1 MADLEQQEHLER
13 LTRFFPERLPAINE
27 EDCRAAN
34 LEMVLL
40 RQLQS
45 VRHDYGGIQ
54 LDGAETAARCIHRAI
69 CDQHDHSS

>member
-1 MADLEQQEHLER
+1 M
-13 LTRFFPERLPAINE
+13 NE
-27 EDCRAAN
+27 VDCSAAN
-34 LEMVLL
+34 LETVLR

-69 CDQHDHSS
+69 DDQGNLFYNLMQEDADARAIQNV